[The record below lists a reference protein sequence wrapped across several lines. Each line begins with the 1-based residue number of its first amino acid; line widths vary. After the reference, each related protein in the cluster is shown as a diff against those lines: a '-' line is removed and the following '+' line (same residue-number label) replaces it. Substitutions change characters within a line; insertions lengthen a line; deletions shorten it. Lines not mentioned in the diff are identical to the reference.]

1 MNKNKLNKLP
11 INIEQIGTLNSLN
24 LSDNNLG
31 DFPMAVLNL
40 AGLTKLYLDRNSLT
54 SLPIA
59 SLKKWKSLALLSLDG
74 NNFDEDHKVLIQDE
88 LNYWFG
94 DI

>member
-1 MNKNKLNKLP
+1 
-11 INIEQIGTLNSLN
+11 
-24 LSDNNLG
+24 
-31 DFPMAVLNL
+31 
-40 AGLTKLYLDRNSLT
+40 
-54 SLPIA
+54 
-59 SLKKWKSLALLSLDG
+59 LLSLDG